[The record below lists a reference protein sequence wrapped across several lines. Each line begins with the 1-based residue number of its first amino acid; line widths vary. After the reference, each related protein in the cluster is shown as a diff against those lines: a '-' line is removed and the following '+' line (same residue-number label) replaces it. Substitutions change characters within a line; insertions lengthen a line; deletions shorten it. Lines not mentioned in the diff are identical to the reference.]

1 MNKSMGKLF
10 LWASGGYL
18 GGSLLVGF
26 APNQVMMLLL
36 LTLAGVIALAV
47 TIGWRMGLL
56 LSLATVS
63 CGLGFWVAFERAETW
78 RALPET
84 ITFQSE
90 VVVIKRETPK
100 TFYQPITLKSLRKD
114 SLSSHI
120 LWRAPRTVEIIPG
133 EQMSLE
139 CVLKRPEN
147 FDPRFDYAQYLA
159 TKNIGYLCDKAIA
172 FTVLPERT
180 EWRSLLF
187 MLQSKLRSE
196 IQVRLPDPAAGLL
209 QGLFLG
215 GDDALPTAVVE
226 SFRRAG
232 LSHIIA
238 VSGYNMTLVAF
249 AMLFLALLSGLWRK
263 TATLL
268 AVIGIIGFLLL
279 IDTSAA
285 SIRAALMTWMVCLA
299 YFLGR
304 PASSW
309 NGLFLAGLLMTML
322 NPLLVRYDVGFQLS
336 FLATLAL
343 ITASPWLELFLRKK
357 TWLRKA
363 LALLLV
369 TSIINVF
376 IFPVLA
382 YHFGTM
388 SLLSPLSNI
397 LVLPLIPI
405 TMALGF
411 IMLLMSWCLPP
422 LGSFFIFPVWFF
434 LTLII
439 RVGEYAG
446 RWSWSVLEGLTPSV
460 GFIVL
465 WYLVLAIALW
475 YSRKSQYRY
484 ALRMD
489 H

>member
-1 MNKSMGKLF
+1 MHISMGQLF

-18 GGSLLVGF
+18 VGSLLVGF
-26 APNQVMMLLL
+26 APSQVMMLFLVA
-36 LTLAGVIALAV
+36 LAGAIAWAATLS
-47 TIGWRMGLL
+47 WRSGLL
-56 LSLATVS
+56 LGLAVIS
-63 CGLGFWVAFERAETW
+63 SGLGFWVAFERVETW
-78 RALPET
+78 RTLPVT
-84 ITFQSE
+84 IAFHGE
-90 VVVIKRETPK
+90 VVVVKRENPK
-100 TFYQPITLKSLRKD
+100 TFYQPITLRSLGES

-133 EQMSLE
+133 EHMMLE
-139 CVLKRPEN
+139 CALKRPEN
-147 FDPRFDYAQYLA
+147 FDPRFDYVQYLA
-159 TKNIGYLCDKAIA
+159 TKNIGYLCDKTISSTA
-172 FTVLPERT
+172 LPGRT
-180 EWRSLLF
+180 EWRTQLF
-187 MLQSKLRSE
+187 TLQSKLRSE
-196 IQVRLPDPAAGLL
+196 IQARLPDPAAGLL
-209 QGLFLG
+209 EGLFLG
-215 GDDALPTAVVE
+215 GDDALPTSVVE
-226 SFRRAG
+226 NFRRAG

-263 TATLL
+263 TATFL

-285 SIRAALMTWMVCLA
+285 SIRAALMAWMVCLA

-309 NGLFLAGLLMTML
+309 NGLFLAALLMTIF

-343 ITASPWLELFLRKK
+343 ITASPWLEPLVRKK
-357 TWLRKA
+357 SLFRKV
-363 LALLLV
+363 LVLLLV
-369 TSIINVF
+369 TSIINIF

-388 SLLSPLSNI
+388 SLLSPLSNL

-405 TMALGF
+405 TMGLGF
-411 IMLLMSWCLPP
+411 AMLLI
-422 LGSFFIFPVWFF
+422 SFFIPFVSIIFAFPVW
-434 LTLII
+434 LLLMLIVW
-439 RVGEYAG
+439 VGEYFG

-460 GFIVL
+460 WFIVL
-465 WYLVLAIALW
+465 WYIVLAIALW
-475 YSRKSQYRY
+475 YSRRLQYRY